1 MVQPLRFRRK
11 RRRWPRPNLSSLRV
25 WILLAVLLAL
35 WFGLREAGLVG
46 ERFDAPLRVTEQF
59 PLCSSPGYTANCV
72 VDGDTIRIGERRI
85 RLTGF
90 DAAELEGACQ
100 RESDLAIAA
109 RNELHRWLALG
120 PFELSGGAQP
130 PRDQYGREL
139 RAARRVGADG
149 DVDMLADIMVAKGLA
164 GTGGWSVGGDAW
176 C

>member
-1 MVQPLRFRRK
+1 MVRRP
-11 RRRWPRPNLSSLRV
+11 RRRRSSRRNKWLFALAIGV
-25 WILLAVLLAL
+25 GLFILIASPGKRDFAEAEAVTA
-35 WFGLREAGLVG
+35 
-46 ERFDAPLRVTEQF
+46 QF
-59 PLCSSPGYTANCV
+59 PLCSGPGYTANCV

-90 DAAELEGACQ
+90 DAPEVEGACQ

-120 PFELSGGAQP
+120 PFELSGGAEP

-139 RAARRVGADG
+139 RAARRREAY
-149 DVDMLADIMVAKGLA
+149 LADVMVSAGLA
-164 GTGGWSVGGDAW
+164 ESAGWSVGGNAW